1 MMHSDPC
8 DGAIT
13 QQLVANIGAGN
24 ERTSIEIAPFPSV
37 DLRPYEGQG
46 TFLSQPF
53 AVINEGGLCENGDRQ
68 RAKGDREMTQPINPS
83 SLAAELAQ
91 TQNTPHSAASALIGD
106 PARFGRVADDGT
118 VYVRTPEGE
127 KAVGSYP
134 GKTPEE
140 ALAYFV
146 RKFEA
151 LASEV
156 ALTASRI
163 TSGAMVPQ
171 DALETVKKLRQQV
184 RELNGVGDLAALAQS
199 VEQIEPLIEGHR
211 EAYEAKKA
219 VDAAAKAARREQIA
233 IEKEKIV
240 AEAESLALSE
250 SWKATGDRLKVLL
263 DEWKAAPRLDKKA
276 DADFWKRFSASRNKF
291 DKRRRTHFA
300 SLEAVSSVVSEAKTA
315 IVLEAEKLATSTD
328 WVATARRF
336 KALMDAWK
344 AAGRGKKT
352 DDTKLWNRFKA
363 AQDQFFAAK
372 SADLEKREV
381 SMVANLAKR
390 EELIVQIEALVPFT
404 DVKAAKSSLRELM
417 RSWEKIGI
425 THRDKRAALE
435 ARVEKIE
442 NAIKEAEADI
452 WRKTDP
458 AAKARAAEVVQQLS
472 DSIENYLKAAAKA
485 QLAGNEKKAKE
496 ALESAEARKVWL
508 AEAQKHLA
516 EFN

>member
-1 MMHSDPC
+1 
-8 DGAIT
+8 
-13 QQLVANIGAGN
+13 
-24 ERTSIEIAPFPSV
+24 
-37 DLRPYEGQG
+37 
-46 TFLSQPF
+46 
-53 AVINEGGLCENGDRQ
+53 
-68 RAKGDREMTQPINPS
+68 MTEINPT
-83 SLAAELAQ
+83 SLAH
-91 TQNTPHSAASALIGD
+91 THSTPSAASALIGD
-106 PARFGRVADDGT
+106 PSQFGRVGEDGT
-118 VYVRTPEGE
+118 VFVRTREGE
-127 KAVGSYP
+127 KPVGSYP
-134 GKTPEE
+134 GKSAEE

-151 LASEV
+151 VASEV
-156 ALTASRI
+156 ALTAARI

-171 DALETVKKLRQQV
+171 DAYEAVKKLRQQV
-184 RELNGVGDLAALAQS
+184 RELNGVGDLDALAQS

-219 VDAAAKAARREQIA
+219 AESAAKAARREQIV

-250 SWKATGDRLKVLL
+250 NWKVTGDRLKALL
-263 DEWKAAPRLDKKA
+263 DEWKAAPRLDKKV

-300 SLEAVSSVVSEAKTA
+300 QLEATSSKVTEAKTA
-315 IVLEAEKLATSTD
+315 IITEAEKLATSTD

-336 KALMDAWK
+336 KVLMDSWK
-344 AAGRGKKT
+344 AAGRGKKNE
-352 DDTKLWNRFKA
+352 DAKNWARFKA

-372 SADLEKREV
+372 NADLEKREV
-381 SMVANLAKR
+381 SMTANLAKR

-404 DVKAAKSSLRELM
+404 DVKAAKNSFRDLM

-425 THRDKRAALE
+425 THRDKRAAFD
-435 ARVEKIE
+435 ARVEKV
-442 NAIKEAEADI
+442 EAEIKAAEAEI

-458 AAKARAAEVVQQLS
+458 AAKSRAAEVVAQLTE
-472 DSIENYLKAAAKA
+472 SIENYVKIAAKSQA
-485 QLAGNEKKAKE
+485 AGNDKKAKE